1 MNMKKSPHP
10 NALDTLE
17 EALKEKQKDAK
28 KRKWHYK
35 IPSLWVSAQGSGRS
49 LAVDPYAFYLGV
61 IRKVKKLHEHPSGKG
76 AGGGMD
82 TRVGHL

>member
-35 IPSLWVSAQGSGRS
+35 IPRSGFCAGSGRS

-61 IRKVKKLHEHPSGKG
+61 IRK
-76 AGGGMD
+76 
-82 TRVGHL
+82 